1 MPFGVRYVNSASFGG
16 FIHIDDRA
24 SDVVV
29 GLVILIIDIKDER
42 RQVCLSA
49 IGFNDWHMQILL
61 EDGVIIVLDDVSF
74 NLYIASFSEL
84 APHYHIG
91 V

>member
-1 MPFGVRYVNSASFGG
+1 MPSGVWYFDGVSFSG

-29 GLVILIIDIKDER
+29 GKIILIVDIKDER
-42 RQVCLSA
+42 WQVCLSA
-49 IGFNDWHMQILL
+49 IGLNDWHMQILL
-61 EDGVIIVLDDVSF
+61 ENGVIIIFDDISF
-74 NLYIASFSEL
+74 DLYIASLSEL
-84 APHYHIG
+84 APHDHIR